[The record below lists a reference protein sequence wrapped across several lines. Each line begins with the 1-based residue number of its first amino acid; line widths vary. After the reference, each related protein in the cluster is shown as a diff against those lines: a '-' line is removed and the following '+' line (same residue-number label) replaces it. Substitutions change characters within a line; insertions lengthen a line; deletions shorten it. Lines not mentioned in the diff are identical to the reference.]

1 MTYNRVALV
10 TVVLLGAFMCSGA
23 VAEEI
28 ANDACLA
35 CHGVEDFAGPDGR
48 VLFVNTD
55 TFGASVHAP
64 LPCTTCHTDIAAIPH
79 EEKPARVAMATCA
92 MCHGDEVA
100 TYEKSVHGK
109 AQAHGTTD
117 AATCKNCHGSPHGV
131 RRHTD
136 PASSVYPLNLP
147 RACGACHG
155 DPELA
160 ARHGIP
166 VVNAY
171 QLYMDSIHGRALTGS
186 GLLVAANCSSCHGFH
201 DIQPKDNPDSKVF
214 HGKIPSTC
222 GNCHA
227 GVQELYFKG
236 VHGQGLKNGKKKAPV
251 CIDCHTAH
259 QIARVDT
266 EPWKLRIISECGTCH
281 EESLKT
287 YRDTL
292 HGQVT
297 NLGFTPVARCSDC
310 HGSHFVLP
318 VSNPESSVSPQ
329 RVVATCQ
336 KCHPGANAN
345 FARFSPHADPGNRD
359 RNPLLYY
366 TAQLMTLLIVG
377 TFAFFGLHTVLWLIR
392 SLIEH
397 RSGTGRPDKY
407 FVGH

>member
-1 MTYNRVALV
+1 MTHRKVGVFAASLLSIVLSHGAAFAEDV
-10 TVVLLGAFMCSGA
+10 T
-23 VAEEI
+23 
-28 ANDACLA
+28 NDTCLA
-35 CHGVEDFAGPDGR
+35 CHGAEDLTSAEGR
-48 VLFVNTD
+48 VLYINSDAFT
-55 TFGASVHAP
+55 ASVHSP
-64 LPCTTCHTDIAAIPH
+64 LPCTSCHADIQVPH
-79 EEKPARVAMATCA
+79 EEKPAPVAISTCA
-92 MCHGDEVA
+92 GCHGEAVA
-100 TYEKSVHGK
+100 AYEKSVHGK
-109 AQAHGTTD
+109 AQANGAND
-117 AATCKNCHGSPHGV
+117 AATCKNCHGSPHSI
-131 RRHTD
+131 RKHTD
-136 PASSVYPLNLP
+136 PGSMVYSLNLP

-160 ARHGIP
+160 KRHGIP

-201 DIQPKDNPDSKVF
+201 DIQRRDNPDSKIFRTNV
-214 HGKIPSTC
+214 PSTC
-222 GNCHA
+222 GSCHA
-227 GVQELYFKG
+227 GVQDLYFKG
-236 VHGQGLKNGKKKAPV
+236 VHGEALNHGKKKAPV

-266 EPWKLRIISECGTCH
+266 DPWKLRIISECGTCH

-310 HGSHFVLP
+310 HGSHAVLP
-318 VSNPESSVSPQ
+318 ASNPDSSVSEQ

-336 KCHPGANAN
+336 KCHADANAN
-345 FARFSPHADPGNRD
+345 FAKFSPHADPAD
-359 RNPLLYY
+359 RERYPVLYY
-366 TAQLMTLLIVG
+366 TAQFMTLLIIG

-397 RSGTGRPDKY
+397 RSGRSDRYFTG
-407 FVGH
+407 H